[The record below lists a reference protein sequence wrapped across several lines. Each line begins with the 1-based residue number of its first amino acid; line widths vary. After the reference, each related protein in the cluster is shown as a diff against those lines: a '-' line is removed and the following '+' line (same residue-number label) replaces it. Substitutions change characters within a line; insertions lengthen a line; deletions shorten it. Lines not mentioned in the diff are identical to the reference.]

1 MVWLWAVLFIATL
14 VVEIFTVEMISIW
27 FSVGS
32 LVAFFLALCTK
43 LNTTVQILVFAGVS
57 IVLLVSMRAI
67 CKKLLKNSKEKTNVD
82 IVVGTVHSL
91 TKAIKD
97 EEPGELKVNDV
108 VWRAVTKNG
117 EELAEKTKVKILEVQ
132 GNKFIVEKFV
142 ENEKKGDKT
151 NE

>member
-1 MVWLWAVLFIATL
+1 MVWLWAVFFIATL
-14 VVEIFTVEMISIW
+14 VVEIFTVEMVSIW

-43 LNTTVQILVFAGVS
+43 LNATVQILVFAGVS
-57 IVLLVSMRAI
+57 VVLMIALRAI
-67 CKKLLKNSKEKTNVD
+67 CMKLLQNSKEKTNVD
-82 IVVGTVHSL
+82 LIVGTVHSL
-91 TKAIKD
+91 TKPIKD

-117 EELAEKTKVKILEVQ
+117 DELAEKTKVKVLEVQ

-142 ENEKKGDKT
+142 DDKKKGDKKD
-151 NE
+151 E